1 MRFLATAALL
11 LLAAPAAEAKP
22 VKDLWATVNVCDTKK
37 SPNDLGVRARA
48 PGDGTRGQIYM
59 RFFAQYQTNGK
70 WKGVTGGRSAWLRAG
85 TSRRRTQE
93 IGYTFQLSKPK
104 PGTSYVTRGLVQ
116 FQWRDPRKRHG
127 KVRLVVVKR
136 AQRYTAAGH
145 PTTESEPRG
154 FSAARCTIATPAKPA
169 TGP

>member
-1 MRFLATAALL
+1 MRFLAIAALV
-11 LLAAPAAEAKP
+11 LLAAPAAAAKP
-22 VKDLWATVNVCDTKK
+22 VKNLWATVNVCDTKK

-48 PGDGTRGQIYM
+48 PGDGSRGQIYM
-59 RFFAQYQTNGK
+59 RFFAQYQVNGK
-70 WKGVTGGRSAWLRAG
+70 WKQVTGARSGWVRAG
-85 TSRRRTQE
+85 TSRHRAQE
-93 IGYTFQLSKPK
+93 IGYTFQFSKPK
-104 PGTSYVTRGLVQ
+104 AGTSYMTRGLVQ

-136 AQRYTAAGH
+136 VQRYTAAGH

-154 FSAARCTIATPAKPA
+154 FSAAHCTIATPPQPA